1 MDLLKCLEPM
11 KNLPNRFSNLAF
23 WRGVRKL
30 KDEMLKTF
38 EYVGEW
44 GNGIESQIT
53 DIKNDITTLEN
64 TDTSLDS
71 RISALE
77 NGGGGGGSVEDEIA
91 AIKSDITNL
100 ENADNSLD
108 SRISTLESSDIN
120 LNTEITNI
128 KNDITTLENA
138 DTSLDSRISALENAG
153 GGGSGGGSGALVFN
167 SNSKSFNP
175 TTIEVLKSNLDVS
188 DAGALIVPY
197 PKVVYARLI
206 GILDNLETNS
216 LIVNALMSGSVAVS
230 KGTQYSNTVQFTDE
244 PMYAVRINDTSYK
257 LYTGWIPF
265 TTKTKDGFKITM
277 PNLTV
282 NYTTAVMQ

>member
-1 MDLLKCLEPM
+1 MDLLKYLEPM

-44 GNGIESQIT
+44 GNGIEGQIT
-53 DIKNDITTLEN
+53 DINVNIYGLIYSNKTRDSRISALESSDVNLNTEITNIKNDITTLEN

-77 NGGGGGGSVEDEIA
+77 N
-91 AIKSDITNL
+91 
-100 ENADNSLD
+100 AD
-108 SRISTLESSDIN
+108 
-120 LNTEITNI
+120 
-128 KNDITTLENA
+128 
-138 DTSLDSRISALENAG
+138 

-167 SNSKSFNP
+167 SNSKSFTP
-175 TTIEVLKSNLDVS
+175 TTIEVLQSNLDVS
-188 DAGALIVPY
+188 DAGALMVPY

-206 GILDNLETNS
+206 GILDNLEANS

-257 LYTGWIPF
+257 LYTAWIPF
-265 TTKTKDGFKITM
+265 TTKTKDDFKITI

-282 NYTTAVMQ
+282 NYTTANMG

>member
-1 MDLLKCLEPM
+1 MNLLKYLEPM

-44 GNGIESQIT
+44 GNEIEGQITDISVNLNSEIT

-64 TDTSLDS
+64 T
-71 RISALE
+71 
-77 NGGGGGGSVEDEIA
+77 
-91 AIKSDITNL
+91 
-100 ENADNSLD
+100 
-108 SRISTLESSDIN
+108 
-120 LNTEITNI
+120 
-128 KNDITTLENA
+128 

-167 SNSKSFNP
+167 SNSKSFKP

-188 DAGALIVPY
+188 DAGNLLIPY

-206 GILDNLETNS
+206 GILDNLEANS

-265 TTKTKDGFKITM
+265 ATKTKDGFKITM
-277 PNLTV
+277 PSLTV
-282 NYTTAVMQ
+282 NYTIANMG